1 MGIAWGDGGA
11 VFGGALDD
19 EAAEAEVEA
28 GFFSAA
34 FAVAVEAVGFEERS
48 DVGFEDRGGVEGGGE
63 REERERGEEGE
74 QGEAHF
80 LSYTDGGVILQGGG
94 WGKEKPRRPVVSGR
108 ARLGGVGGNYLA
120 SFLRAAALSVD
131 SHVRSLSS
139 LPK

>member
-1 MGIAWGDGGA
+1 
-11 VFGGALDD
+11 
-19 EAAEAEVEA
+19 
-28 GFFSAA
+28 
-34 FAVAVEAVGFEERS
+34 
-48 DVGFEDRGGVEGGGE
+48 VEGGGE

-94 WGKEKPRRPVVSGR
+94 NWRSWGKEKPRRPVVSGR
-108 ARLGGVGGNYLA
+108 ARLGGEGGDYLA

>member
-1 MGIAWGDGGA
+1 VGVAWGDGGA
-11 VFGGALDD
+11 VFGGALGD

-34 FAVAVEAVGFEERS
+34 FAVTVEAVGFEERA
-48 DVGFEDRGGVEGGGE
+48 DIGFEDGGGWEGGWE
-63 REERERGEEGE
+63 ERGEEGE
-74 QGEAHF
+74 QGESHF
-80 LSYTDGGVILQGGG
+80 PNYTDGGVILQGGG
-94 WGKEKPRRPVVSGR
+94 WGKEKPRRPEVIGR
-108 ARLGGVGGNYLA
+108 ARLGEERGNYLA